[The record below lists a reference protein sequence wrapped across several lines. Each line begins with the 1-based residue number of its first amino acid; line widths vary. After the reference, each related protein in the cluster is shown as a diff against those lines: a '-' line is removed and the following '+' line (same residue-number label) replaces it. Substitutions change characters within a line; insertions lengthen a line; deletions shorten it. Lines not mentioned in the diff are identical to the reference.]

1 MRDRSALIS
10 KLLRERKSRESY
22 IRSKLNVLL
31 PSQIRGLRLRREMKQ
46 EELGHEAEMKQ
57 SRISAMERPGEVS
70 FNIET
75 LIRLAAAL
83 RVGLRVEFVPF
94 SDMLTWENGFSQDSF
109 SPTPIESDAD
119 FIQPEVAQGEI
130 DNISAAT
137 ALRGSGA
144 AAERIEEF
152 RPPRIP
158 PTQFRDPMLPEGWN
172 EAISRNTRQSAGI
185 CGNF

>member
-1 MRDRSALIS
+1 MRDRSVLIS

-46 EELGHEAEMKQ
+46 EELGREAEMKQ

-94 SDMLTWENGFSQDSF
+94 SEMLTWENGFSQDRF
-109 SPTPIESDAD
+109 SPTPIERDREFVNPSAIRAEAAP
-119 FIQPEVAQGEI
+119 FFAQMSTVAGNEGQVLPQMEASILTLGNAGAEGKWRKPVSGEMAT
-130 DNISAAT
+130 SAFASV
-137 ALRGSGA
+137 G
-144 AAERIEEF
+144 
-152 RPPRIP
+152 
-158 PTQFRDPMLPEGWN
+158 
-172 EAISRNTRQSAGI
+172 GI
-185 CGNF
+185 

>member
-1 MRDRSALIS
+1 MRDRSELIS
-10 KLLRERKSRESY
+10 KLIKNRSSRESY
-22 IRSKLNVLL
+22 IRSKINVLI
-31 PSQIRGLRLRREMKQ
+31 PSQIKGLRLQREMKQ
-46 EELGHEAEMKQ
+46 EELGHEADMKQ

-83 RVGLRVEFVPF
+83 RVGLRIEFVPF

-109 SPTPIESDAD
+109 SPTPIENDAD

-137 ALRGSGA
+137 ALRGSGVA
-144 AAERIEEF
+144 TERIEEF

-158 PTQFRDPMLPEGWN
+158 PTQFRDPMLPEGLN
-172 EAISRNTRQSAGI
+172 EAISRYTGTSARV
-185 CGNF
+185 C